1 MLFRS
6 AIESLKE
13 KKFEESDLS
22 DFNNFKNKIYK
33 DKFETHARNAA
44 DMLDVFNKSVTTDY
58 KLDDVK
64 SHIAKSGFDG
74 DVVLVGTNMKKETID
89 KLTSLGVRLSLY
101 GNKNEAGDVEAKSG
115 LPPHVERF
123 FYIWDFLSKT
133 KETYNHV
140 IVTDTRDVIFQT
152 NPSDWL
158 KENMWVHELVAA
170 SEGMRYKNEP
180 WGNTNLFQSFG
191 GYFHNKLKENYIF
204 NVGVIAGTQIYV
216 TSLMLM
222 IFQMSLGR
230 PIPITDQSTFNFLI
244 NTKPY
249 SDASYMTTVDDSWA
263 VQLGTTQAALDAGH
277 GDIGKDEEAKA
288 KYKEAF
294 LGSQPV
300 INGSEV
306 TNASGEKY
314 VIVHQWDRI
323 PTLMTEVVNRYG
335 S

>member
-1 MLFRS
+1 M
-6 AIESLKE
+6 K
-13 KKFEESDLS
+13 DLIIGGATNYS
-22 DFNNFKNKIYK
+22 WNELQYWINSIK
-33 DKFETHARNAA
+33 
-44 DMLDVFNKSVTTDY
+44 
-58 KLDDVK
+58 
-64 SHIAKSGFDG
+64 KSGFDG

-191 GYFHNKLKENYIF
+191 GYFHNKLKDNYIF

-230 PIPITDQSTFNFLI
+230 PIQIVDQAVYNFILDLPVI
-244 NTKPY
+244 KKYTQFTY
-249 SDASYMTTVDDSWA
+249 ATDSWA
-263 VQLGTTQAALDAGH
+263 INLGTTLEAVKAGSGDLGKYASDPVGMKEYMMNYEDVQPKILDDGSVVNDK
-277 GDIGKDEEAKA
+277 GL
-288 KYKEAF
+288 KYA
-294 LGSQPV
+294 V
-300 INGSEV
+300 
-306 TNASGEKY
+306 
-314 VIVHQWDRI
+314 VHQWDRVPALKEKI
-323 PTLMTEVVNRYG
+323 MGANSDNVIFYHPV
-335 S
+335 